1 MATAKGMKGSF
12 QRCEVFTPQLLGR
25 ECSTR
30 ALAKGDFSRPRFF
43 SSSFLPKIPP
53 FAFWFFL
60 LKIECS
66 FGFFCGLSK
75 SFLVVFAQGKEKALE
90 RVSLL
95 VYEEKDVVVYVCG
108 GRRKQHALTPPPPPS
123 LSSSQKQV
131 IVVRQ
136 SPRSRVFT
144 KPTASE

>member
-12 QRCEVFTPQLLGR
+12 QRCEVFKPQLLGR

-43 SSSFLPKIPP
+43 
-53 FAFWFFL
+53 FL
-60 LKIECS
+60 LQFFFSTTKKSALLVES
-66 FGFFCGLSK
+66 FQRESLLLFFCQKEDTL
-75 SFLVVFAQGKEKALE
+75 GKVTLE
-90 RVSLL
+90 LCVSIILR
-95 VYEEKDVVVYVCG
+95 G
-108 GRRKQHALTPPPPPS
+108 GRSIRLRRRKQHALTPPPPPS